1 MTMTVTMG
9 KKERNQEIVKLYD
22 AGLTYQQI
30 GDMFSLTRER
40 IRQILNSMNYSRKR
54 GNGQLI
60 PPEQWAIDA
69 MREACVM
76 HSFTELKKDDELSRE
91 EHRAVL
97 YLQRKGEY
105 GKLARERNQMREKKQ
120 ERRLRELLDAGLTQK
135 EIAKEMGL
143 SFPYITNLKQRH
155 GLLRK
160 QLSLET
166 YRALHTEGLTIKQI
180 AQRLDRSENMVRVA
194 LKRLELT

>member
-9 KKERNQEIVKLYD
+9 KRERNEEIVKLYD

-30 GDMFSLTRER
+30 GDMYSLTRER
-40 IRQILNSMNYSRKR
+40 IRQILDSMNYSGKR

-60 PPEQWAIDA
+60 PPQQWAIEA

-76 HSFTELKKDDELSRE
+76 HSFTELQKDDELSRE

-97 YLQRKGEY
+97 YLQRRGEY
-105 GKLARERNQMREKKQ
+105 SELARERKGLREKAQ

-143 SFPYITNLKQRH
+143 SFAYITKLKERH

-160 QLSLET
+160 HYSLDT
-166 YRALHTEGLTIKQI
+166 YRALHTEGLTISQI
-180 AQRLDRSENMVRVA
+180 AQRMDRSENMVRVA
-194 LKRLELT
+194 LKKLELI